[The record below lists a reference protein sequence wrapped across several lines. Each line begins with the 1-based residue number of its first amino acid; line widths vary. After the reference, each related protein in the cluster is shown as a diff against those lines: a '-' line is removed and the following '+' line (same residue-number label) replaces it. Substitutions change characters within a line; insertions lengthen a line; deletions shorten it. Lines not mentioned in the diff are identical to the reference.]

1 MIGIVVTVL
10 LFIASV
16 SDQGLGFERFPSS
29 GRLFSLKQLSATTA
43 DEYLKII
50 QENNTIPLQVSL
62 NIFGLIKEQ
71 ELEMKMKEIEKEKEL
86 ETMTLK
92 HMYVVNGLRKELLQS
107 NEACTSRGV
116 IEFILKGCQQ
126 ELTPD
131 IAAKGNF
138 NARSVCNSITK
149 CKLKLMKQ
157 NQIII

>member
-1 MIGIVVTVL
+1 M
-10 LFIASV
+10 
-16 SDQGLGFERFPSS
+16 
-29 GRLFSLKQLSATTA
+29 KM
-43 DEYLKII
+43 
-50 QENNTIPLQVSL
+50 
-62 NIFGLIKEQ
+62 KEKEK